1 MFAQRHDRAIRTLA
15 GYLSKHDHAVMFPKR
30 MISHEEKQIDHR
42 NDELR
47 GPYRRLRE
55 EKKGKLGR

>member
-30 MISHEEKQIDHR
+30 MISHEEKQMDHR
-42 NDELR
+42 NDELW
-47 GPYRRLRE
+47 
-55 EKKGKLGR
+55 